1 MKLFRPLALLL
12 TVAFIAACD
21 DSVTG
26 VDASSFQGCAV
37 TAYQI
42 GSTVSGT
49 LTTSDCRLR
58 IGNQVGDEFVKYYAF
73 NLGSSR
79 SVTIDMTSNE
89 VDAFLILFN
98 RAGDVVA
105 FDDDGGVG
113 LNARI
118 VTSLS
123 AGNYVI
129 AATTFWDDETGSFT
143 LSSN

>member
-1 MKLFRPLALLL
+1 MKQFRPLALIL
-12 TVAFIAACD
+12 TFAFIAACD

-26 VDASSFQGCAV
+26 VDTSSFQGCSV

-42 GSTVSGT
+42 GTTVSGT

-58 IGNQVGDEFVKYYAF
+58 IGSQVGGEFVDYYSF
-73 NLGSSR
+73 NLSATQN
-79 SVTIDMTSNE
+79 VTIDMTSNQ
-89 VDAFLILFN
+89 VDSYLVLFN
-98 RAGDVVA
+98 RSGDVVA
-105 FDDDGGVG
+105 FNDDGGTG

-118 VTSLS
+118 VISLP

-129 AATTFWDDETGSFT
+129 GATTFWDNETGSYT